1 MTRIVLIRHA
11 DTPNDDRVV
20 TYFRSKGFE
29 PEILKPFAGDK
40 LGDVDSSVV
49 ASVVFGGPFVVTEEE
64 KHPFLYDENRWI
76 EQCIDQSIPLLG
88 ICLGA
93 QSIAR
98 VLGADV
104 GPKPDGSAEFGYY
117 ELTPTEAGKVY
128 FPDSIYMPQAHYHEF
143 QIPEGAER
151 LSYSAKFGQQA
162 YKYGD
167 TTFGIQFH
175 PEVTKN
181 SFRRWQDAA
190 WAREVK
196 PGAQTREEQ
205 NKLMDEHDRAIHE
218 WFMNF
223 LDNLFGDALEKARS
237 NCA

>member
-1 MTRIVLIRHA
+1 MKRIVLIRHA

-29 PEILKPFAGDK
+29 PEILKPFAGDT
-40 LGDVDSSVV
+40 LGDVDSSVI
-49 ASVVFGGPFVVTEEE
+49 ASVSFGGPFVVTDED
-64 KHPFLYDENRWI
+64 KHTFLKDEHRWLG
-76 EQCIDQSIPLLG
+76 QCIDRGVPLLG

-117 ELTPTEAGKVY
+117 ELTPTDAGRAY
-128 FPDSIYMPQAHYHEF
+128 FPDNIFMPQAHYHEF
-143 QIPEGAER
+143 QMPQGAER
-151 LSYSAKFGQQA
+151 LCHSARFSQQA
-162 YKYGD
+162 FKYGAS
-167 TTFGIQFH
+167 TFGLQFH

-181 SFRRWQDAA
+181 LFRRWQDAA
-190 WAREVK
+190 WAREHK

-205 NKLMDEHDRAIHE
+205 NALMAQHDRAIHN
-218 WFMNF
+218 WFMGF
-223 LDNLFGDALEKARS
+223 MDNLFGEALEKAQ
-237 NCA
+237 